1 MYLWSPEHQSLIR
14 KVVGLYQIDRTQSCV
29 RLGKRLQLSVS
40 VICRCTGD
48 TRHHERRL

>member
-14 KVVGLYQIDRTQSCV
+14 KVVGVYPVERTTACGGS
-29 RLGKRLQLSVS
+29 GKDLQLSVS
-40 VICRCTGD
+40 VIRRCTGD